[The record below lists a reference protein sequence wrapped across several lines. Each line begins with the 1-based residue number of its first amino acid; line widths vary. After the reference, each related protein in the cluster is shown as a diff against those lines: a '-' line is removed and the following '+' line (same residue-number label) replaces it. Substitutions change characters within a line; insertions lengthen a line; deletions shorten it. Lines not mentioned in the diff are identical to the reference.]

1 MTQTQRMSTPAQ
13 IVFGA
18 VVGLFAAGAVGWT
31 VTALNLGMQQIFEG
45 LPVIAVLLAVVLM
58 AVTAVRCWWVQSYFP
73 IVLCLLYVAGI
84 GLAFI
89 VMQYSGA
96 TDNSLVVRLFSIL
109 PWAFFG
115 LCLMS
120 AIMSFMGANQPEAAQ

>member
-1 MTQTQRMSTPAQ
+1 MTQTKRMSAPAQ

-18 VVGLFAAGAVGWT
+18 FGGLFVAGAVAWT

-45 LPVIAVLLAVVLM
+45 LPVIAVLLAFVLM
-58 AVTAVRCWWVQSYFP
+58 TITAIRCWWVRSYFP

-84 GLAFI
+84 GLAL
-89 VMQYSGA
+89 VLHEYSGTGDDWVLA
-96 TDNSLVVRLFSIL
+96 RLFSIL
-109 PWAFFG
+109 QWLFFG

-120 AIMSFMGANQPEAAQ
+120 AVMSFMVKSGPLTEQ